1 MPAVTGETDL
11 GLLYRRAR
19 EQVADLVRSLS
30 PEQLELDVPSCPGWT
45 VHGVVSHLTGVATD
59 AANGQLRSVPT
70 PEQTAAQVQERAG
83 TPTSVVLREWE
94 RSGSQL
100 EMLLTR
106 SSGSMLAPVIDV
118 AVHEHDIRGAVGSPG
133 NREGVII
140 ELALNRA
147 LERFASKVDSAGLAP
162 VRFVDDQGALIAGPP
177 DAPVFFQAS
186 RFELF
191 RSIYGRRSEVQIA
204 RRFQGS
210 DQAGAY
216 PSLLCIFGPAAADII
231 E

>member
-19 EQVADLVRSLS
+19 EQVAELVRSLS
-30 PEQLELDVPSCPGWT
+30 AEQLELDVPACPGWT

-70 PEQTAAQVQERAG
+70 PEQTAVQIEDRAG
-83 TPTSVVLREWE
+83 IPTSVVLREWE

-100 EMLLTR
+100 EMLLSR

-118 AVHEHDIRGAVGSPG
+118 AVHEQDIRGAVGSPG
-133 NREGVII
+133 NREGVLI

-147 LERFASKVDSAGLAP
+147 LERFASKVESAGLAP
-162 VRFVDDQGALIAGPP
+162 VRFVDDQGALIAGRQ
-177 DAPVFFQAS
+177 DAPVFYQGS

-191 RSIYGRRSEVQIA
+191 RSIYGRRSQTQIT
-204 RRFQGS
+204 RRFH
-210 DQAGAY
+210 GADETDAY
-216 PSLLCIFGPAAADII
+216 VSLLCLFGPAAIDVI